1 MLRGLMDKVNSTQG
15 HTDDVIREMEIL
27 KKGQKEILT
36 INHTI
41 TELKNVF
48 HGLINR
54 LKMAIEKSLSLWIS
68 Q

>member
-1 MLRGLMDKVNSTQG
+1 MDKVNSMQG
-15 HTDDVIREMEIL
+15 QTDDVIREMEIL
-27 KKGQKEILT
+27 KKDQKEISA

-48 HGLINR
+48 DGLISR
-54 LKMAIEKSLSLWIS
+54 LKLAVEKSLSLWIS